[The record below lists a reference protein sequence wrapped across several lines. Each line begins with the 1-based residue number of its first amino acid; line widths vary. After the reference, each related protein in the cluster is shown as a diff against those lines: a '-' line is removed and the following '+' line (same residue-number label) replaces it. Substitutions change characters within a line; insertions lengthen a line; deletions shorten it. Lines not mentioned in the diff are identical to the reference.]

1 MYSIHFH
8 ITMLA
13 NEHVLPKPVILT
25 GPSVSK
31 LQEGH
36 SLSEHPLLIP
46 PINNQ
51 AATQA
56 DSLPAV

>member
-8 ITMLA
+8 ITMLD
-13 NEHVLPKPVILT
+13 NQPIQPKPVALAE
-25 GPSVSK
+25 PSVSDI
-31 LQEGH
+31 QEGH
-36 SLSEHPLLIP
+36 PLSEHPLLIS

-56 DSLPAV
+56 DSLPAD

>member
-8 ITMLA
+8 ITMLD
-13 NEHVLPKPVILT
+13 NQLVLPKPVT
-25 GPSVSK
+25 STSPSISGI
-31 LQEGH
+31 QEGH
-36 SLSEHPLLIP
+36 PLSEHPLLIS

-56 DSLPAV
+56 DSLPAD